1 MRPERKRRGSALILA
16 ILVVLVLTV
25 VGVGVAYFT
34 QMEDQSSGNVRLA
47 KSAFY
52 GAETGLRQGEQIL
65 NGAVAAS
72 VAASSLLNYTGATSP
87 ITLPGGSTAVPLAR
101 GGTEWQKVMVKGSGS
116 TAGRADV
123 AAYSLFIRNNLEDPG
138 GPMVDTDNLVNLISV
153 GFAVTEDSAGAVD
166 QVLLT
171 KILEEQITLST
182 SATEAG
188 AQKGT
193 NTGGTG
199 AGFRG

>member
-52 GAETGLRQGEQIL
+52 GAETGLRQGERAL
-65 NGAVAAS
+65 NGAVASAIS
-72 VAASSLLNYTGATSP
+72 ASSILNYTGGTAP
-87 ITLPGGSTAVPLAR
+87 VTLPGGGSAVPLAV

-123 AAYSLFIRNNLEDPG
+123 AAYSLYIRNNLEDPG
-138 GPMVDTDNLVNLISV
+138 GTTDTDNLVNLISV

-171 KILEEQITLST
+171 KILEEQITLAT

-188 AQKGT
+188 AQKGS

-199 AGFRG
+199 SGTKG